1 MKALLPYLISLGF
14 AIIIFSNTAL
24 TKWHKNQFFRN
35 YESIDEPIRS
45 ILEQDDFLSD
55 EKDAK
60 ILVINLWATW
70 CQPCQR
76 EIPHLNKLLD
86 KYEQEGVLFL
96 AINGEKKNEVNE
108 WIDLQ
113 KHEFSY
119 FQLYEQKPLMKYL
132 FELNPD
138 ESFKKGQKPQALPTN
153 LIIKNGELIYYK
165 AGFSKQSIEAL
176 EAKLS
181 EILKG
186 ENFLNKRF

>member
-1 MKALLPYLISLGF
+1 MKALLPYFISIGF
-14 AIIIFSNTAL
+14 ALVLFTNTSL
-24 TKWHKNQFFRN
+24 TKWHNNQLFRE
-35 YESIDEPIRS
+35 YESIDEPIRKL
-45 ILEQDDFLSD
+45 IAQDDFLSD
-55 EKDAK
+55 EKDAQ

-76 EIPHLNKLLD
+76 EIPLLNKLLD
-86 KYEQEGVLFL
+86 KYEQDGVLFL
-96 AINGEKKNEVNE
+96 GITGEKENEVNE
-108 WIDLQ
+108 WMDLQ

-138 ESFKKGQKPQALPTN
+138 EGYKKGQKPQALPTN
-153 LIIKNGELIYYK
+153 LIIKDGELIYYK
-165 AGFSKQSIEAL
+165 AGFSKESIKAL

-186 ENFLNKRF
+186 ENVLNERF